1 MSAMRISFL
10 SGVLLWAV
18 AGCASSVEG
27 TGVTPETKSSNF
39 ESITNPA
46 IDARVQQLLGSMTL
60 EQKVAQMIQGEIKH
74 VTPDDVRRY
83 GIGGVLNGGG
93 SFPNNNKHATIADWV
108 NLADAYREASLD
120 TSRHSGHSINLGYR
134 CGPRS

>member
-27 TGVTPETKSSNF
+27 SGVTPETKSSNS

-83 GIGGVLNGGG
+83 GCL
-93 SFPNNNKHATIADWV
+93 
-108 NLADAYREASLD
+108 LY
-120 TSRHSGHSINLGYR
+120 TSPS
-134 CGPRS
+134 PRDGLLSRMPSSA

>member
-27 TGVTPETKSSNF
+27 TGVTPETKSSNS

-83 GIGGVLNGGG
+83 GIGSVLNGGG
-93 SFPNNNKHATIADWV
+93 SFP
-108 NLADAYREASLD
+108 EQ
-120 TSRHSGHSINLGYR
+120 
-134 CGPRS
+134 